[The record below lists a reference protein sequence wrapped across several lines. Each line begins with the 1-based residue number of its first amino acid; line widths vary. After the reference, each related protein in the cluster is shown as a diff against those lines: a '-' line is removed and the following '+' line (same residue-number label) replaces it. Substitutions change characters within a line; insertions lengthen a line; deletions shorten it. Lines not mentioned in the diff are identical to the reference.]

1 MMTTT
6 DVDNESRT
14 GTTSRLS
21 DATDKVKDTASNV
34 RAKAGDVYSSTR
46 ERTSAAYDTARES
59 ASRARQ
65 STTESIESN
74 PGIALIGG
82 LAIGALAAALL
93 PKSRKEQELLGSY
106 GKQINDRAKEAAKAA
121 KDAGREKLDELG
133 LNKEAAK
140 QKLSEV
146 AKQAGEAVKTSAT
159 AAAQAAK
166 SGQST
171 GQGGQPDPIGQG
183 TSSPTQ
189 QGF

>member
-1 MMTTT
+1 MTTT
-6 DVDNESRT
+6 LDNETQT
-14 GTTSRLS
+14 GTTASGRF
-21 DATDKVKDTASNV
+21 ATVKD
-34 RAKAGDVYSSTR
+34 KAGDAYSSAR
-46 ERTSAAYDTARES
+46 ERTSAAYGTAREN

-65 STTESIESN
+65 TTSESIESN

-93 PKSRKEQELLGSY
+93 PKSRREQELIGTY
-106 GKQINDRAKEAAKAA
+106 GKQINDRAREAARAAKEA
-121 KDAGREKLDELG
+121 GRGKLDELG
-133 LNKEAAK
+133 INKEAAR

-166 SGQST
+166 T
-171 GQGGQPDPIGQG
+171 GQNTGDTLNQP
-183 TSSPTQ
+183 TSSLPQ